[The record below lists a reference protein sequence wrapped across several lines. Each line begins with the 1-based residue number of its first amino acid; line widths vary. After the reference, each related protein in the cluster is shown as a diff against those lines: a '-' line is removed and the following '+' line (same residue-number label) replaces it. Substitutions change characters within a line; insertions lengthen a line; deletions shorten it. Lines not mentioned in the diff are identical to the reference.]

1 MIDSTDDHMSKA
13 VRNPDGTFARGPG
26 RVRGSKNRVSREA
39 LEKVKE
45 LSAQAFLKLEENLER
60 GDMRAVEYILNR
72 VLPAGRALEVDVS
85 AEGIRDH
92 LEHGDFSES
101 EARAVAS
108 VVEKLHRL
116 ERLEVLEERLNQLQ
130 ALLEGGSVQ

>member
-1 MIDSTDDHMSKA
+1 MSKA

-39 LEKVKE
+39 LRKVKQ
-45 LSAQAFLKLEENLER
+45 LSGQAFEKLEENLQR

-72 VLPAGRALEVDVS
+72 VLPAGRALEIDAS

-92 LEHGDFSES
+92 LEHGDLSES

-116 ERLEVLEERLNQLQ
+116 ERLEILEERLNQLQ